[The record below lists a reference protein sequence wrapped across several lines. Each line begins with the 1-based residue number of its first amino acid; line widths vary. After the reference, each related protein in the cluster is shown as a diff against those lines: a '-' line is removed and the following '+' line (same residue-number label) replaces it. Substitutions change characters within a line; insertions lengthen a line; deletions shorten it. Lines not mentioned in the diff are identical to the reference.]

1 MKRILFTIGLAL
13 GLTCSLEAKE
23 TLSLKLEPEQSV
35 VLSGSPQ
42 ELIVKIDLTA
52 AHTKRTKRSPL
63 NLAVVLDRSGSMSGA
78 KIEQAR
84 QAACGLV
91 DQLSAGDIF
100 SLVTYSS
107 GVEVLIPAQAVEDK
121 ESLKR
126 AISRI
131 RSDGNTALYAGV
143 EKGAEELERYFSQK
157 KINRIILLS
166 DGLANSGPSST
177 SDLRRLGQRLASRG
191 MSVTTI
197 GLGDDYNEDL
207 MAGLAEASDAN
218 YYYVKDTEKLP
229 EIFAKELG
237 ELLTVVARDVR
248 IEIICPEGVTPLGL
262 VGRTEKFENRKTSV
276 NLSQFTPGQNRYLL
290 LRCLVKENKPEVAR
304 VSVSYKDEL
313 DSGSE
318 SLANGVVK
326 ISYTKDHDEAKK
338 SRNNAVVAQK
348 VLMET
353 AIAKDEATAQADSGK
368 LREAAATLQKQEEKL
383 KEVYSL
389 APAAEQ
395 RQIRAESDNLKT
407 FNSAVSRDS
416 YDAATRKDLQSQSYN
431 TRNSKTP

>member
-1 MKRILFTIGLAL
+1 MKQILFAIGLAL
-13 GLTCSLEAKE
+13 GLSCSLEAKE

-52 AHTKRTKRSPL
+52 AKNKKTKRSPL
-63 NLAVVLDRSGSMSGA
+63 NLSVVLDRSGSMSGA

-91 DQLSAGDIF
+91 DQLAPGDIF

-107 GVEVLIPAQAVEDK
+107 GVEVLVPAQPVEDK

-131 RSDGNTALYAGV
+131 RADGNTALYAGV
-143 EKGAEELERYFSQK
+143 EKGADELERYFSRK

-166 DGLANSGPSST
+166 DGLANVGPSST
-177 SDLRRLGQRLASRG
+177 RDLRGLGHRLAARG

-229 EIFAKELG
+229 DIFAKELG

-248 IEIICPEGVTPLGL
+248 IEIICPEGVRPLGFI
-262 VGRTEKFENRKTSV
+262 GRTEKFENHKASV

-290 LRCLVKENKPEVAR
+290 LRCLVNENKPEVAR
-304 VSVSYKDEL
+304 VNVSYKDEL
-313 DSGSE
+313 DGSE

-326 ISYTKDHDEAKK
+326 ISYTKDREDAKK
-338 SRNNAVVAQK
+338 SINNTVVAQK
-348 VLMET
+348 VLMLT
-353 AIAKDEATAQADSGK
+353 AVAKDEATVQADGGK
-368 LREAAATLQKQEEKL
+368 IRDASETLKKQEAEL
-383 KEVYSL
+383 EAVYSI

-395 RQIRAESDNLKT
+395 RQIRAERDNLKT
-407 FNSAVSRDS
+407 FSGALNRGTYDS
-416 YDAATRKDLQSQSYN
+416 ATRKDVQSQSYN
-431 TRNSKTP
+431 TRNSK